1 MHCHNGRFNV
11 TGRTGKWLSET
22 LASCSFLVD
31 VWKEANWQRMLLTVH
46 FASKVCEF
54 TKSGE
59 LDNNV
64 IQILWERFAMKI
76 PNTTTSESRGAVIL
90 LSMAAG

>member
-1 MHCHNGRFNV
+1 MKIKLQFKLNEYKSSGTSHFNKVLV
-11 TGRTGKWLSET
+11 TFT
-22 LASCSFLVD
+22 
-31 VWKEANWQRMLLTVH
+31 
-46 FASKVCEF
+46 KVCEF

-59 LDNNV
+59 LDSNV

-76 PNTTTSESRGAVIL
+76 PNTTASESRGAVIL

>member
-1 MHCHNGRFNV
+1 
-11 TGRTGKWLSET
+11 
-22 LASCSFLVD
+22 
-31 VWKEANWQRMLLTVH
+31 MLLTVH
-46 FASKVCEF
+46 FPSKVCEF

-59 LDNNV
+59 LDNDV

>member
-1 MHCHNGRFNV
+1 MYCHDGRFNV
-11 TGRTGKWLSET
+11 IRRTGKELSE
-22 LASCSFLVD
+22 ASSSFSNVICYEGS
-31 VWKEANWQRMLLTVH
+31 KLTKNVVNH
-46 FASKVCEF
+46 AFFFKVCEF

-76 PNTTTSESRGAVIL
+76 PNTNTSESRGAVIL